1 MAFRIEQAR
10 DPVAVRRILEEL
22 PEWFGD
28 PEAVDEYV
36 ADAAASNFVSMIA
49 LESGITIGVSLVRR
63 HFPQSAELHLI
74 AISAAAR
81 GQGVGRALVERIAR
95 DLAEDGCVL
104 LSVHTVGPSFESEA
118 YAQTRS
124 FYQATDFYPLEEHSN
139 LDWSGPTLV
148 LVRPLTPAAMR
159 DGERATGA
167 LEL

>member
-36 ADAAASNFVSMIA
+36 ADAAGSNFVSMIA

-95 DLAEDGCVL
+95 DPCRRWVCAAFGSYGGAALRKRGLRSNSVL
-104 LSVHTVGPSFESEA
+104 LSGNGFLSLGR
-118 YAQTRS
+118 AQQPR
-124 FYQATDFYPLEEHSN
+124 
-139 LDWSGPTLV
+139 
-148 LVRPLTPAAMR
+148 LVRANP
-159 DGERATGA
+159 RAGPPTYTGRNA
-167 LEL
+167 